1 MRSFR
6 LSNAVFN
13 RWIGSVMVC
22 SLLNIVPA
30 PVHADDNGV
39 LTDKKSLLQAPVVDV
54 RLRALKAAVLSG
66 EPKQVAQFFH
76 FPLNVMSNTATGEL
90 KLVQITTVAEFI
102 EQYPQL
108 VSPLQQQFLSCLTPP
123 QLTFDGFDYSALG
136 GQFWLRDFSHNGKR
150 DFYISTLSQD
160 SALIAPWLTAN
171 CHGTTA
177 DHQPIAAAGD
187 ELGIMASQPSTPTP
201 ATTTL
206 VENAAQIASSG
217 LRSFRGQSAQHRIEV
232 TEVSA
237 GKWRYQSWLL
247 TQSEATPALEII
259 GAKVIAV
266 QGPVL
271 QFKRGKYRYRFIG
284 PQAEPLAATPLN
296 VAASRLEIYYNDKL
310 LRTEIINAQQ

>member
-13 RWIGSVMVC
+13 HWIGSVIVC
-22 SLLNIVPA
+22 SLLSIVPA

-76 FPLNVMSNTATGEL
+76 FPLNVMSITATGEL

-136 GQFWLRDFSHNGKR
+136 GQFWLRDFSQNGKR

-171 CHGTTA
+171 CHGTTTGNTA
-177 DHQPIAAAGD
+177 SD

-201 ATTTL
+201 GATTS
-206 VENAAQIASSG
+206 VENTEPIASSG

-247 TQSEATPALEII
+247 TQSEPTPALEII
-259 GAKVIAV
+259 GAKVLAV

-284 PQAEPLAATPLN
+284 PQVEPIAATP
-296 VAASRLEIYYNDKL
+296 VKDVASRLEIYYNDKL